1 MHISWSRELCCEI
14 KLSAPLYLPLL
25 SRKQHRSVADVTAL
39 IEISPFPSR
48 VAIFAFL
55 SNSSCLSALSCCHS
69 EGFLRGCSRMLPART
84 GLSEMGSST
93 HGWSSALGTSC
104 QDQALLFLISTFAAE
119 SGFIPVCFFFQKWL
133 AVCSAVYPA
142 SRACSHTKARC
153 CQHKATQRAVLSFP
167 LGLSKEHT
175 VSPRHG
181 WRLPPPGCRRPRQLL
196 LRDTRWVGFLSNRPP
211 AEPQLLVLSAVGKM
225 KMWPLVNFLGQHH
238 LTHAATGRCSQGMQL
253 GY

>member
-1 MHISWSRELCCEI
+1 MCCKI
-14 KLSAPLYLPLL
+14 KLSAPLYLSLL

-153 CQHKATQRAVLSFP
+153 CQHKATQRAILSFP
-167 LGLSKEHT
+167 LGLSKEASAHHVPT
-175 VSPRHG
+175 A
-181 WRLPPPGCRRPRQLL
+181 RLETSHHR
-196 LRDTRWVGFLSNRPP
+196 
-211 AEPQLLVLSAVGKM
+211 AAVGLGSCCCGTRGE
-225 KMWPLVNFLGQHH
+225 LVSSPTGHRLSHSSWCFL
-238 LTHAATGRCSQGMQL
+238 L
-253 GY
+253 

>member
-1 MHISWSRELCCEI
+1 MCCEI
-14 KLSAPLYLPLL
+14 KLSAPLYLSLL

-196 LRDTRWVGFLSNRPP
+196 LRDTR
-211 AEPQLLVLSAVGKM
+211 
-225 KMWPLVNFLGQHH
+225 
-238 LTHAATGRCSQGMQL
+238 
-253 GY
+253 

>member
-1 MHISWSRELCCEI
+1 MCCKI

-119 SGFIPVCFFFQKWL
+119 SGFIPVCFFFSE
-133 AVCSAVYPA
+133 VA
-142 SRACSHTKARC
+142 SC
-153 CQHKATQRAVLSFP
+153 VLSCLP
-167 LGLSKEHT
+167 SLQSLQPHKSTVLPTQSNTKSRPVLSAGAVQRSERT
-175 VSPRHG
+175 PCPHG
-181 WRLPPPGCRRPRQLL
+181 TAGDFPPPGCRRPRQLL
-196 LRDTRWVGFLSNRPP
+196 LRDT
-211 AEPQLLVLSAVGKM
+211 Q
-225 KMWPLVNFLGQHH
+225 
-238 LTHAATGRCSQGMQL
+238 
-253 GY
+253 